1 MSKWILHLSRLE
13 PPILSYRKESDV
25 TIAIFQS
32 YGRRIRSAMSD
43 SVRLVIVSSGTGAST
58 SFGIAEE
65 TLADLWGERAG
76 SASLGLR

>member
-1 MSKWILHLSRLE
+1 
-13 PPILSYRKESDV
+13 
-25 TIAIFQS
+25 
-32 YGRRIRSAMSD
+32 MSD